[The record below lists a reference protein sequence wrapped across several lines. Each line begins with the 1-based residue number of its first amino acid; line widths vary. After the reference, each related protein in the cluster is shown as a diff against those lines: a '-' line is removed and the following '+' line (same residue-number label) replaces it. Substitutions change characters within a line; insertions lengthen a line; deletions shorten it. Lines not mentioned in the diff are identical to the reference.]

1 MNKLKFGLGLTV
13 IAALAACG
21 GGGGGAALAPV
32 ELTGVAAKGLIKGG
46 MVKAYTVTNGVV
58 SSTAVESAETN
69 DKGEYKL
76 TKIPADA
83 LVKLEVVPI
92 EGKTKVVDETDGT
105 EYTPASDFKLSAVL
119 AVVPGA
125 ANEAHITPATEMVVQ
140 RAQAL
145 GGITANNA
153 AFAAGEIQSTLGFSP
168 NEKPVFS
175 ADGTTPASKAAV
187 YLKTVALV
195 AKDATT
201 ATTLGCSDATNAA
214 RVACVTQAMAS
225 KAAKGGSDFT
235 AVTTALAAKQ
245 DVAKTGVSASVA
257 SEVAAPVAI
266 KAPADVKVPSNL
278 PVTAI
283 EKAKQFFQ
291 TLKASL
297 KLLTNDDP
305 AATTFQTE
313 LDKAATEFKNTT
325 NPANDYALNAADFM
339 LSAAGIYKNFKDGN
353 ASFEANPVI
362 WKNNVSYRCSWFESI
377 DNWKTSTPA
386 TTQDKAAILS
396 CRYGEI
402 VQATPYKTSTGNYP
416 IRYWS
421 GIRTFITGDAA
432 NTNAVNAY
440 SYLGEVIEYNSCPNE
455 SSPCMKILTNPST
468 SKAYYLN
475 SVPTSLAENY
485 PDNIDLSKLNK
496 AVITFTKLEKDAV
509 SAELSGFI
517 APAVKYKETY
527 ADPAKTSFNTWVQ
540 EKKFPAEP
548 LGIKHGINLK
558 LDASTQ
564 NNQAIFKFSGFH
576 SLYKTADVVH
586 SKISLD
592 TGSQITGTTD
602 SNNNFTPTGFDLSL
616 TVQGENVAFTGKLA
630 ASSFLK
636 GPEANSKSEPTKI
649 VLDGSLK
656 LKTDELFKGT
666 ITFVNSNKGTFNP
679 TLAISETN
687 FDQGTIEIVG
697 DFKVPSKDPLQLKI
711 KLAATEYKKPTISLN
726 YSQKESPLI
735 TLKAY
740 GNELD
745 PSKEYMEF
753 AFGADVTATAKKG
766 EDSFEL
772 KSNGATIANY
782 KKSTGKIEYLDGSFE
797 KF

>member
-13 IAALAACG
+13 IAALAACGG

-58 SSTAVESAETN
+58 STTAVESAETN

-145 GGITANNA
+145 GGITANNT

-195 AKDATT
+195 AKDTTT

-214 RVACVTQAMAS
+214 RVACVTKAMAS

-325 NPANDYALNAADFM
+325 NPANDYALDAADFM
-339 LSAAGIYKNFKDGN
+339 LSAAGKFKKSKDDNF
-353 ASFEANPVI
+353 FEKSPTI
-362 WKNNVSYRCSWFESI
+362 WKNNLQYTCAWYKDISA
-377 DNWKTSTPA
+377 WKVGSTAAA
-386 TTQDKAAILS
+386 TTAADANILS
-396 CRYGEI
+396 CRYGQI
-402 VQATPYKTSTGNYP
+402 VVVNPSDTTKRFWG
-416 IRYWS
+416 
-421 GIRTFITGDAA
+421 GIQVLITA
-432 NTNAVNAY
+432 NPTNANAVNAY
-440 SYLGEVIEYNSCPNE
+440 SMYREEAQFNSCGTTPCWTAALTAAGSNTLLYQYTVPSFAAKFENIALE
-455 SSPCMKILTNPST
+455 S
-468 SKAYYLN
+468 
-475 SVPTSLAENY
+475 
-485 PDNIDLSKLNK
+485 LNK
-496 AVITFTKLEKDAV
+496 AVITITKQESNALAGNIE
-509 SAELSGFI
+509 GFI
-517 APAVKYKETY
+517 ATSAKRKSTY
-527 ADPAKTSFNTWVQ
+527 ATTSQFKTLAEWAAAKD
-540 EKKFPAEP
+540 FPTEI
-548 LGIKHGINLK
+548 LGVKHGINLNI
-558 LDASTQ
+558 DAADQ
-564 NNQAIFKFSGFH
+564 NGTTTIKFSGFH